1 MNSPRLMV
9 AWLLT
14 VLGKKL
20 LSVNALF
27 HVSLSRGILPLKR
40 LAFYLKVLKLGSSM
54 AGLMVR
60 LSVFL

>member
-1 MNSPRLMV
+1 MNSPELMIT
-9 AWLLT
+9 WLLT

-27 HVSLSRGILPLKR
+27 HVFCFERILPLKR
-40 LAFYLKVLKLGSSM
+40 LAFYSNSLSLGGSM
-54 AGLMVR
+54 EGLMVR